1 MDDFRVTDR
10 WEIRNETEL
19 SPSADT
25 PAAQM
30 KLLQTQFQGNFR
42 FKEGQRHCWS
52 EEFAMSIGPRDSEQN
67 ESEAKRI
74 QDESRPETNYEFL
87 DRETNLLR
95 RLVEAFA

>member
-1 MDDFRVTDR
+1 V
-10 WEIRNETEL
+10 
-19 SPSADT
+19 
-25 PAAQM
+25 
-30 KLLQTQFQGNFR
+30 
-42 FKEGQRHCWS
+42 
-52 EEFAMSIGPRDSEQN
+52 AMSIGPRDSEQN